1 MMYDS
6 NQLSRELASLYHN
19 KELAFQQYHKVC
31 GAIEM
36 VEAMQKL
43 AIEAEK
49 AEEARL
55 AEAGK
60 CELEPV
66 PESAVMD

>member
-1 MMYDS
+1 MKYDS
-6 NQLSRELASLYHN
+6 EQLSRELASLYHN

-43 AIEAEK
+43 TIEAEK
-49 AEEARL
+49 AEQAKLEEA
-55 AEAGK
+55 EK

-66 PESAVMD
+66 PETAAA